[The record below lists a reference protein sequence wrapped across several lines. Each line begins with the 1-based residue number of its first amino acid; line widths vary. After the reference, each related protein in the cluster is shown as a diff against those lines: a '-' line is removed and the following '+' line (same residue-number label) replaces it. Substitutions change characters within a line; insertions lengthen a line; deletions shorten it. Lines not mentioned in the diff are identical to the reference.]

1 EISSPV
7 SSPPI
12 FLGYLYQKPNLNSPV
27 LHAPLRKKVV
37 AKFKALILCIRGKV
51 VCFVFGLNSVKNGKK
66 TVSEVPYSNCCDGFV
81 AQSASVKAFPVCIAR
96 EAVQCEG
103 KKNCRDA

>member
-1 EISSPV
+1 MYKDHSGLAKKI
-7 SSPPI
+7 
-12 FLGYLYQKPNLNSPV
+12 L
-27 LHAPLRKKVV
+27 PLAMVQYVMLSRD
-37 AKFKALILCIRGKV
+37 R

-66 TVSEVPYSNCCDGFV
+66 TVSEVPYSNCRDGFV

-96 EAVQCEG
+96 EAVQCKG